1 MLAGDK
7 TAAEGR
13 GRDRRA
19 HRSSNPLYCPAS
31 GTQVRKAEV
40 LGKVGW
46 YWKARGKAE
55 TRLQQ
60 SEKSKGGCRV
70 SEHVPKGC
78 QDNYFR

>member
-13 GRDRRA
+13 GKDRRA

-60 SEKSKGGCRV
+60 SQKSNGGMQSV
-70 SEHVPKGC
+70 
-78 QDNYFR
+78 